1 VTAVD
6 GASRALFQGCNCNDV
21 DAYSRPHIKLYGNA
35 TTGDGVGQASA
46 AFIGGSAFIDLGG
59 SRESRIS
66 AQHGVWPITW
76 PLTSGDGGT
85 KTVHLD
91 NSRLTGWTNY
101 NSGVT
106 VLEGLSHTVN
116 GIISATAWT
125 CNAAQVAFGAG
136 NNFASSVTL
145 NAAVNAMPVG
155 AFKGGYTLG
164 SGFRGTVDGRV
175 ITGSGGEKVSA
186 PIVMADDTVC
196 TAIKVIGAKTAILA
210 ITMTNAAGATVPLG
224 LVFVRVDAT
233 PSSAT
238 IAVNS
243 GASFAHS
250 TGVPTGTTGSDGA
263 FTIYPQN
270 NGTVIFENRLGGSRT
285 IVVEQLAATGT

>member
-1 VTAVD
+1 
-6 GASRALFQGCNCNDV
+6 LK
-21 DAYSRPHIKLYGNA
+21 P
-35 TTGDGVGQASA
+35 
-46 AFIGGSAFIDLGG
+46 
-59 SRESRIS
+59 
-66 AQHGVWPITW
+66 
-76 PLTSGDGGT
+76 
-85 KTVHLD
+85 
-91 NSRLTGWTNY
+91 
-101 NSGVT
+101 
-106 VLEGLSHTVN
+106 
-116 GIISATAWT
+116 AW
-125 CNAAQVAFGAG
+125 
-136 NNFASSVTL
+136 
-145 NAAVNAMPVG
+145 
-155 AFKGGYTLG
+155 
-164 SGFRGTVDGRV
+164 
-175 ITGSGGEKVSA
+175 EKVSA